1 MSPKNSVWIENIV
14 NSDRKYDFS
23 RTVALQK
30 QKYIDGAFMIVKL
43 LSINKHIFSAVVDL
57 VHFIVI
63 ISQLSL
69 PKDVKSR
76 ITR

>member
-1 MSPKNSVWIENIV
+1 MSSKNSVWIENIV

-23 RTVALQK
+23 RTVALQQ
-30 QKYIDGAFMIVKL
+30 QKHIDGAFIIVKL
-43 LSINKHIFSAVVDL
+43 LNINKHIFSVAVDL
-57 VHFIVI
+57 AHFIVI

>member
-1 MSPKNSVWIENIV
+1 MSSKNSVWIENIV

-23 RTVALQK
+23 VALQK
-30 QKYIDGAFMIVKL
+30 QKHIDGAFMIVKL